1 MDVCYKLQDRAP
13 GKALKLGNGC
23 RKIKHFPGIYCS
35 SWTRWKNGKTA
46 KLKTSTFY
54 FQFPLSTR
62 KAKSS
67 NFETF
72 SKFQTNFA
80 LHYTLPASHTK
91 ILMSMRYVHACHV
104 ERCQGTFHTTNT
116 FFWTPCIGILH
127 FQAKREEKT
136 RNKNLILR
144 EKMRLMEIIWP
155 RIRRENNKMGYN
167 FHFVKIKKMRL

>member
-35 SWTRWKNGKTA
+35 SWTRWKNEKRENS
-46 KLKTSTFY
+46 KL
-54 FQFPLSTR
+54 QLSTSSFHS
-62 KAKSS
+62 KSEKFES
-67 NFETF
+67 FETF

-104 ERCQGTFHTTNT
+104 SRDFSHDQH
-116 FFWTPCIGILH
+116 FFLNPCIGILH